1 MLVSARNEDPCNN
14 CPPTGNPLTRVKK
27 TSSGPPRK
35 VLPMYPVCNP
45 KKNASPIAYHGRDV
59 VWGDLPFRLFGSVL
73 PGLATCFA
81 CDITSTPE
89 RASAFAASSKP
100 NPTNPAAPRKGLDS
114 SLANAPARRPAD
126 GTR

>member
-1 MLVSARNEDPCNN
+1 MLVSARNAVPFNN

-27 TSSGPPRK
+27 
-35 VLPMYPVCNP
+35 
-45 KKNASPIAYHGRDV
+45 NASPMAYQGRDV
-59 VWGDLPFRLFGSVL
+59 AWGDLPFRLFGSVL

-81 CDITSTPE
+81 CDVTSTPE
-89 RASAFAASSKP
+89 RDSAFAPSSKP
-100 NPTNPAAPRKGLDS
+100 DPTNPAAPRKGLDS